1 MTNPAIKEC
10 SNPGCGNTWEVRN
23 ETDARRETCNPCHL
37 RTMANI
43 TREPYQGPMLLSTE
57 KMKEIKQLEVF
68 NLGRDAAR
76 TAAVIDPRLHPDS
89 GDRKDPPDD
98 MPGELL
104 ESARDLADYLCGDRV
119 PPETNRY
126 DIPHPTV
133 WDLAYAMH
141 VVRNLALQLDE
152 APPEVPESTRIRCL
166 QDLINLTVDIALF
179 SECRENHP
187 LLDQLVAG
195 NFAGPKDRSSQ

>member
-23 ETDARRETCNPCHL
+23 DTDARLETCNPCHFG
-37 RTMANI
+37 TMADI
-43 TREPYQGPMLLSTE
+43 AREPYQGPLHLNTE
-57 KMKEIKQLEVF
+57 KMKEIERLQVF

-89 GDRKDPPDD
+89 GYRRDPPHN

-166 QDLINLTVDIALF
+166 QDLINLAVDIALM
-179 SECRENHP
+179 SEYRENHP

-195 NFAGPKDRSSQ
+195 SPVNPKNPNAQ